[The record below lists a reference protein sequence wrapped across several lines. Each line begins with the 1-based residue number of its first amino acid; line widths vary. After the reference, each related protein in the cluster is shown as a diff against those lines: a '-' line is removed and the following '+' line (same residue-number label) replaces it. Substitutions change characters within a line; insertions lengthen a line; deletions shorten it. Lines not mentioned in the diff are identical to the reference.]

1 MFEQEKKLCAPNIHA
16 CINRTANRKGN
27 VGKGGEKRKREREKR
42 RGNYFL
48 HKIRSHRVAADVG
61 ELVLAVYRLIGGGG
75 QHEDLVPLV
84 GEQCRVNFDR

>member
-1 MFEQEKKLCAPNIHA
+1 M
-16 CINRTANRKGN
+16 
-27 VGKGGEKRKREREKR
+27 
-42 RGNYFL
+42 

-61 ELVLAVYRLIGGGG
+61 ELVLTVYRLVGGGG